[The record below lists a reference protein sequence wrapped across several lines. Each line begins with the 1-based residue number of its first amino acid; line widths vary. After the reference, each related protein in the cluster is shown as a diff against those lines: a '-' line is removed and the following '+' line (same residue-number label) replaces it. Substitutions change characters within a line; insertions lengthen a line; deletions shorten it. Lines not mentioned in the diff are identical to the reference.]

1 MPWNVVEHTADVGLE
16 ATGPTLEAAIADL
29 VAGFGALV
37 CPEGEV
43 APTTERE
50 IEVRADELDA
60 LVVDLL
66 DEINYIHQVEHFV
79 PAEAAIDLDE
89 DDRRARVLLRGEAY
103 DPDTHGHLMEIK
115 ATTYHGFEIE
125 QDPARIHVLF
135 DV

>member
-16 ATGPTLEAAIADL
+16 ASGPTLEAAIEEL

-43 APTTERE
+43 AAATERE
-50 IEVRADELDA
+50 IEVRADELDD

-66 DEINYIHQVEHFV
+66 DEINYVHQVEHFV
-79 PAEAAIDLDE
+79 PAEAEVELDE
-89 DDRRARVLLRGEAY
+89 DRQRARVVLKGEPY
-103 DPDTHGHLMEIK
+103 DPDAHGHLMEIK

-125 QDPARIHVLF
+125 EDPARIHVLF